1 MRKFR
6 FCDASSPVVDP
17 MPHGQYDR
25 GLMKRGEAAR
35 RLIAQGE
42 DPVRML
48 LAAVWPDHDWA
59 ETAVRTRLTACPR
72 CSSNTAGCEECG
84 STGRVTLARRKL
96 LAIEDLAEAV
106 YEAA

>member
-1 MRKFR
+1 
-6 FCDASSPVVDP
+6 
-17 MPHGQYDR
+17 
-25 GLMKRGEAAR
+25 MKRGEAAR

-59 ETAVRTRLTACPR
+59 ESALHTRLTHCPR
-72 CSSNTAGCEECG
+72 CSDSTVGCQECG
-84 STGRVTLARRKL
+84 GTRLVTTTRRKL
-96 LAIEDLAEAV
+96 LTIEDLAAAV